1 MSLRGREKE
10 REKAF
15 LSVGLVAVAVRED
28 IEPHLGKILEIVRAS
43 LPAPRDSTAKKRPPS
58 GIKKFNH

>member
-15 LSVGLVAVAVRED
+15 IAVGLVAVAVRED
-28 IEPHLGKILEIVRAS
+28 IKPQLEKILEIVRAS
-43 LPAPRDSTAKKRPPS
+43 LPAPRDGTAKKRPPS
-58 GIKKFNH
+58 G